1 MKKKMSADEEQ
12 REQIR
17 ELKHD
22 RAAVPLTTS
31 CGPADSSK
39 GQIRC

>member
-1 MKKKMSADEEQ
+1 MSADEEQ

-22 RAAVPLTTS
+22 RVVAAEAAVPVISS
-31 CGPADSSK
+31 CGPVD
-39 GQIRC
+39 